1 MFCALLVAF
10 GLCAGVTTLLFGF
23 GGGFFAVPL
32 LYALLLASH
41 DAGSVISQHAM
52 QIAVATSAA
61 VMIVSSA
68 LASWRHH
75 RARSLDWALVRL
87 LVPGIG
93 LGALLGAIAALW
105 LDSDWLRWLFVAYVL
120 ASLLDGWL
128 RPGFVAKTRL
138 QRPPLGP
145 GRSTLIG
152 VPIGAVAALLGVGG
166 SVMTVPLMRR
176 RGASMLTATAMA
188 NPLSLPMAL
197 VATLTYA
204 LLPQAQ
210 LTLGA
215 GYLGLVNLYAATAL
229 VAGAWLGMALAAPLV
244 GRINDTL
251 HARAYLILLGGVLLT
266 MLLVRS

>member
-1 MFCALLVAF
+1 MFYALLVAF

-32 LYALLLASH
+32 LYALLVTSHEAGNLASE
-41 DAGSVISQHAM
+41 HAM

-61 VMIVSSA
+61 VMVVSSA

-75 RARSLDWALVRL
+75 RAGSLQWTLVRR
-87 LVPGIG
+87 LVPGIS
-93 LGALLGAIAALW
+93 LGALLGAAAALC
-105 LDSDWLRWLFVAYVL
+105 LHSDWLRWLFIAYLL

-128 RPGFVAKTRL
+128 RPGFVATSHS
-138 QRPPLGP
+138 QVHPLNRGQA
-145 GRSTLIG
+145 TLLG

-210 LTLGA
+210 LALGT
-215 GYLGLVNLYAATAL
+215 GYLGLVNLYAAAAL

-266 MLLVRS
+266 MLGVRA